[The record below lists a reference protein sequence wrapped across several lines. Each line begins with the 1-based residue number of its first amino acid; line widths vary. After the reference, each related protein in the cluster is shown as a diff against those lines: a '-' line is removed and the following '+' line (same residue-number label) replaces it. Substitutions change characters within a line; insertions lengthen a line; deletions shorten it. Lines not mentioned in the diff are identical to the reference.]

1 MYIGYFYPYS
11 AYNFFIYNIA
21 LIALFGLISI
31 TIYRNNYF
39 FSFYMWVFFFLIFP
53 KKPLLPVL
61 DSLLTNGIG
70 LSDSFLIAAKGGFSF
85 YHIINFIL
93 LLSISY
99 KVFSSFYIKLSG
111 LSKRL
116 FLMFSSFFSTAIFG
130 TLYYNFF
137 LSNSLSVNYLGQFD
151 HLLYLYEGVI
161 FSIVIFIGVKR
172 KEDYHTIF
180 KLFLLVGIITCAE
193 FFVVRYTN
201 FLPEVIKYFS
211 LNYRGAFRSVIH
223 SGSLPAGMILFY
235 GLLGL
240 LGLLKRNIYLIFLF
254 PFVALCLFNT
264 YERSS
269 MLLAIISSAIFL
281 FFKFRT
287 YLSFNRIMTTLVIL
301 ILAVNIFPKES
312 FSRFNDSFNENF
324 NSNDVDGSII
334 KGQGWFTFSSAQ
346 DRSGARKRAMDVF
359 YFSPFFGS
367 GPGNL
372 KTMMASPMVP
382 MKANFFEMK
391 EFEYQF
397 YNKIATGYHPTDPH
411 NFYIRLIS
419 EYGIFGLIFLMT
431 FLYIV
436 IISIS
441 NSSIVRNINCIG
453 YCGMFSIIGYCFF
466 QTFPISYP
474 MIILFLA
481 MITFNNNSVE

>member
-1 MYIGYFYPYS
+1 
-11 AYNFFIYNIA
+11 
-21 LIALFGLISI
+21 
-31 TIYRNNYF
+31 
-39 FSFYMWVFFFLIFP
+39 MWVFFFLIFP

-211 LNYRGAFRSVIH
+211 LNYRGAFRSV
-223 SGSLPAGMILFY
+223 
-235 GLLGL
+235 
-240 LGLLKRNIYLIFLF
+240 
-254 PFVALCLFNT
+254 
-264 YERSS
+264 
-269 MLLAIISSAIFL
+269 
-281 FFKFRT
+281 
-287 YLSFNRIMTTLVIL
+287 
-301 ILAVNIFPKES
+301 
-312 FSRFNDSFNENF
+312 
-324 NSNDVDGSII
+324 
-334 KGQGWFTFSSAQ
+334 
-346 DRSGARKRAMDVF
+346 
-359 YFSPFFGS
+359 
-367 GPGNL
+367 
-372 KTMMASPMVP
+372 
-382 MKANFFEMK
+382 
-391 EFEYQF
+391 
-397 YNKIATGYHPTDPH
+397 
-411 NFYIRLIS
+411 
-419 EYGIFGLIFLMT
+419 
-431 FLYIV
+431 
-436 IISIS
+436 
-441 NSSIVRNINCIG
+441 
-453 YCGMFSIIGYCFF
+453 
-466 QTFPISYP
+466 
-474 MIILFLA
+474 
-481 MITFNNNSVE
+481 